1 MWAKGSAGAVE
12 AEGSLSDDRGEG
24 YCHMCGHQAAVPGM
38 GGGGPE
44 EAKLRPELEA
54 SASRRVRTEGG
65 RGVWMPYD
73 VDAL

>member
-1 MWAKGSAGAVE
+1 
-12 AEGSLSDDRGEG
+12 
-24 YCHMCGHQAAVPGM
+24 MCGHQAAVPGM